1 MNETVLLIDDSKF
14 LRRANELAVARAG
27 YSVMVASDGSE
38 GLDLARTKVPDVIV
52 LDMMLPKL
60 SGQELLR
67 ALKQDSATSSIPVI
81 VLSSLP
87 QSNEQKLKAEG
98 AALYLE
104 KSKLEIGG
112 GSARLIQGIEAV
124 LRAPRSPS
132 TLEGIALSRNP

>member
-14 LRRANELAVARAG
+14 LRRANELAVSKAG
-27 YSVMVASDGSE
+27 YTVMVAADGSQ
-38 GLDLARTKVPDVIV
+38 GLDLARAKGPDVIV

-67 ALKQDSATSSIPVI
+67 ALKQDSATLSIPVI

-87 QSNEQKLKAEG
+87 QSNEQKLKSEG

-104 KSKLEIGG
+104 KSKLEIEG
-112 GSARLIQGIEAV
+112 GSATLIQGIENV
-124 LRAPRSPS
+124 LRDARSPS
-132 TLEGIALSRNP
+132 TLK